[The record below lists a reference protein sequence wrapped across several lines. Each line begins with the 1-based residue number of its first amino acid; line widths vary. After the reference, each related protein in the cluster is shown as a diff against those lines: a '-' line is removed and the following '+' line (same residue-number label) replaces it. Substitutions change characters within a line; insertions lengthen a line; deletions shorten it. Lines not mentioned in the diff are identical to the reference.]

1 MAGKGD
7 KRRPTQVDK
16 KIYEDNWDRI
26 FKKKKKENPL
36 PFCDSQP
43 TTDMFDNLNL
53 KQDRTGDNN
62 EWLFERHD

>member
-7 KRRPTQVDK
+7 KRRPLKVDRDK
-16 KIYEDNWDRI
+16 FDSNWDAI
-26 FKKKKKENPL
+26 FKKKKENPL

-53 KQDRTGDNN
+53 KRDRTGDNN
-62 EWLFERHD
+62 E

>member
-7 KRRPTQVDK
+7 KQRPREVDK
-16 KIYEDNWDRI
+16 KVFEDNWDRI
-26 FKKKKKENPL
+26 FKKKKKENLL

-62 EWLFERHD
+62 E